1 MILNYSYALFPTKE
15 QLACLERTLHICR
28 HTYNSALLDKQNYYN
43 KNKKNYPRT
52 KLQKQL
58 VMDKKKYAPLKSI
71 HSQPLQEVFFRL
83 EKAYKNFF
91 EQRAKYPKIK
101 KAKDYHSFTYTQF
114 GVKNVHPKTGK
125 PSFYG
130 AHFDE
135 EENLF
140 LSKIGSIKIFL
151 HRPIDG
157 AIRQVVIKRKGR
169 RWFAIF
175 RQLRKYKYFLTA

>member
-1 MILNYSYALFPTKE
+1 MN
-15 QLACLERTLHICR
+15 R
-28 HTYNSALLDKQNYYN
+28 
-43 KNKKNYPRT
+43 
-52 KLQKQL
+52 
-58 VMDKKKYAPLKSI
+58 SI
-71 HSQPLQEVFFRL
+71 E
-83 EKAYKNFF
+83 
-91 EQRAKYPKIK
+91 I
-101 KAKDYHSFTYTQF
+101 
-114 GVKNVHPKTGK
+114 TGK